1 MRRLLPT
8 SLFAHLGRSEQATR
22 LPARVQ
28 RLIDAE
34 EEKSERLITWVQLA
48 ILTVFGALYFVA
60 PRPPDAGATMFEP
73 VPVVLAPYALFT
85 LLRLWLTHRGFMPGW
100 FLVLSML
107 VDVTMLWALIWT
119 FHLDY
124 GQPAGFSLKVPTF
137 IYIFVFIAVRA
148 LRFDARFVA
157 SMGAFA
163 AVGWVGLVA
172 YALAVGGPEMITR
185 NFVEY
190 LSGPYI
196 LIGAEFDKVVTIA
209 VVTGVLSLA
218 VWRGRS
224 TLMTAV
230 REEAA
235 GRDLRRF
242 LSEGVAEAVIDA
254 EDEVVAGRAEARD
267 AAILMLDIRGFT
279 AFSGTHPPDAVVERL
294 TSFHARAIPLIR
306 AQGGVVDK
314 FLGDGVMVTFGAV
327 TPSPTAARD
336 ALRALDAVMA
346 EAARWSAGTGEGLV
360 VNGAVNAG
368 PVVFAALGHANRLEY
383 TVIGEAVNLAAKL
396 EKHNKSE
403 GTRALTT
410 AACLARAEAEGFA
423 AARPLARLDGRRVA
437 GVGAPLDLVV
447 VAH

>member
-1 MRRLLPT
+1 MRRWLPA

-28 RLIDAE
+28 RLVDAE

-48 ILTVFGALYFVA
+48 VLAVFATLYFVA
-60 PRPPDAGATMFEP
+60 PRPPDAQATMFEP
-73 VPVVLAPYALFT
+73 VPLVLAPYALFT

-163 AVGWVGLVA
+163 VVGWIALVA

-185 NFVEY
+185 NFIEY

-218 VWRGRS
+218 VWRGRR
-224 TLMTAV
+224 TLLTAV

-242 LSEGVAEAVIDA
+242 LSEGVAEAVTDA
-254 EDEVVAGRAEARD
+254 EDEVVAGRADARD

-279 AFSGTHPPDAVVERL
+279 GFSGTHAPDAVVDLL
-294 TSFHARAIPLIR
+294 TSFHARAVPRIR
-306 AQGGVVDK
+306 AEGGVVDK
-314 FLGDGVMVTFGAV
+314 FLGDGVMATFGAV

-336 ALRALDAVMA
+336 ALTALERVMA
-346 EAARWSAGTGEGLV
+346 EAARWSEDTGEGLV

-368 PVVFAALGHANRLEY
+368 PVVFAALGHANRLEF
-383 TVIGEAVNLAAKL
+383 TVIGEAVNLTAKL
-396 EKHNKSE
+396 EKHNKVE

-410 AACLARAEAEGFA
+410 AACLARAESEGFRATA
-423 AARPLARLDGRRVA
+423 AFERRHGRPVA
-437 GVGAPLDLVV
+437 GVDTPIDLVV
-447 VAH
+447 VAP

>member
-1 MRRLLPT
+1 MPRWLPA
-8 SLFAHLGRSEQATR
+8 SLFAHLGRSQRENG

-28 RLIDAE
+28 RLVDAE

-48 ILTVFGALYFVA
+48 VLALFAALYFLA
-60 PRPPDAGATMFEP
+60 PRPPDAAATMFEP
-73 VPVVLAPYALFT
+73 VPLVLAPYALFT
-85 LLRLWLTHRGFMPGW
+85 LLRLGLTHRGFMPGW

-172 YALAVGGPEMITR
+172 YALAAGGPETITR

-218 VWRGRS
+218 VWRGRR
-224 TLMTAV
+224 TLLTAV

-242 LSEGVAEAVIDA
+242 LSDGVAEAVTDA

-267 AAILMLDIRGFT
+267 AAIMMLDIRGFT
-279 AFSGTHPPDAVVERL
+279 GFSSTHSPDAVVKLL

-306 AQGGVVDK
+306 AHGGDVDK
-314 FLGDGVMVTFGAV
+314 FLGDGVMATFGAV
-327 TPSPTAARD
+327 TPSSTAARD
-336 ALRALDAVMA
+336 ALAALEAVMT
-346 EAARWSAGTGEGLV
+346 EAARWSADTGEGLV

-368 PVVFAALGHANRLEY
+368 PVVFTAIGHANRLEF

-396 EKHNKSE
+396 EKHNKAE

-410 AACLARAEAEGFA
+410 AGCLARARSEGFEPA
-423 AARPLARLDGRRVA
+423 ATPEHRTARTVL
-437 GVGAPLDLVV
+437 GVDAPLDLAVI
-447 VAH
+447 A

>member
-1 MRRLLPT
+1 LRRRLPA
-8 SLFAHLGRSEQATR
+8 SLFAHLGRSEEATR

-28 RLIDAE
+28 RLVDAE

-48 ILTVFGALYFVA
+48 VLAVFATLYFVA
-60 PRPPDAGATMFEP
+60 PRPPDAQATMFEP
-73 VPVVLAPYALFT
+73 VPLVLAPYALFT
-85 LLRLWLTHRGFMPGW
+85 LVRLGLTHRGFMPGW

-124 GQPAGFSLKVPTF
+124 DQPAGFSLKVPTF

-172 YALAVGGPEMITR
+172 YALAVGGPEMMTR

-190 LSGPYI
+190 LNGPYV
-196 LIGAEFDKVVTIA
+196 LIGAEFDKVLTIA

-218 VWRGRS
+218 VWRGRR
-224 TLMTAV
+224 TLLTAV

-242 LSEGVAEAVIDA
+242 LSEGVAEAVTDA

-267 AAILMLDIRGFT
+267 AAVLMLDIRGFT
-279 AFSGTHPPDAVVERL
+279 GFSGSHTPDEVVALL
-294 TSFHARAIPLIR
+294 TSFHARAVPRIR
-306 AQGGVVDK
+306 AEGGVVDK
-314 FLGDGVMVTFGAV
+314 FLGDGVMATFGAV
-327 TPSPTAARD
+327 SPSPTAARD
-336 ALRALDAVMA
+336 ALTALEAVMA
-346 EAARWSAGTGEGLV
+346 EAARWSEETGTGLV
-360 VNGAVNAG
+360 VNGAVAAG
-368 PVVFAALGHANRLEY
+368 PVVFAALGHANRLEF

-396 EKHNKSE
+396 EKHNKTE
-403 GTRALTT
+403 GSRALTT
-410 AACLARAEAEGFA
+410 AACFDRARGEGFA
-423 AARPLARLDGRRVA
+423 AARPPERLSERRVA
-437 GVGAPLDLVV
+437 GVATPLDLVV
-447 VAH
+447 VAR

>member
-1 MRRLLPT
+1 MRRWLPA
-8 SLFAHLGRSEQATR
+8 SLFAHLGRSEEATR

-28 RLIDAE
+28 RLVDAE
-34 EEKSERLITWVQLA
+34 EEKSERLITWVQL
-48 ILTVFGALYFVA
+48 TVLAVFATLYFVA
-60 PRPPDAGATMFEP
+60 PRPPDAQATMFEP
-73 VPVVLAPYALFT
+73 VPLVLAPYALFT
-85 LLRLWLTHRGFMPGW
+85 LVRLGLTHRGFMPGW

-190 LSGPYI
+190 LNGPYV

-218 VWRGRS
+218 VWRGRR
-224 TLMTAV
+224 TLLTAV

-242 LSEGVAEAVIDA
+242 LSEGVAEAVTDA

-279 AFSGTHPPDAVVERL
+279 GFSGSHTPDEVVDLL
-294 TSFHARAIPLIR
+294 TSFHARAVPRIR
-306 AQGGVVDK
+306 TEGGVVDK
-314 FLGDGVMVTFGAV
+314 FLGDGVMATFGAV
-327 TPSPTAARD
+327 SPSPTAARD
-336 ALRALDAVMA
+336 ALTALEAVMA
-346 EAARWSAGTGEGLV
+346 EAARWSEETGTGLV
-360 VNGAVNAG
+360 VNGAVAAG
-368 PVVFAALGHANRLEY
+368 PVVFAALGHANRLEF

-396 EKHNKSE
+396 EKHNKTES
-403 GTRALTT
+403 TRALTT
-410 AACLARAEAEGFA
+410 AACFDRARAEGFA
-423 AARPLARLDGRRVA
+423 AARPPERLAERGVA
-437 GVGAPLDLVV
+437 GVATPLDLVV
-447 VAH
+447 VAR

>member
-1 MRRLLPT
+1 MARWLPA
-8 SLFAHLGRSEQATR
+8 SLFAHLGRSQRENG

-28 RLIDAE
+28 RLVDAE

-48 ILTVFGALYFVA
+48 VLALFAALYFLA
-60 PRPPDAGATMFEP
+60 PRPPDAAATMFEP
-73 VPVVLAPYALFT
+73 VPLVLAPYALFT
-85 LLRLWLTHRGFMPGW
+85 LLRLGLTHRGFMPGW

-172 YALAVGGPEMITR
+172 YALAAGGPETITR

-218 VWRGRS
+218 VWRGRR
-224 TLMTAV
+224 TLLTAV

-242 LSEGVAEAVIDA
+242 LSDGVAEAVTDA

-267 AAILMLDIRGFT
+267 AAIMMLDIRGFT
-279 AFSGTHPPDAVVERL
+279 GFSSTHSPDAVVKLL

-306 AQGGVVDK
+306 AHGGDVDK
-314 FLGDGVMVTFGAV
+314 FLGDGVMATFGAV
-327 TPSPTAARD
+327 TPSSTAARD
-336 ALRALDAVMA
+336 ALAALEAVMT
-346 EAARWSAGTGEGLV
+346 EAARWSADTGEGLV

-368 PVVFAALGHANRLEY
+368 PVVFTAIGHANRLEF

-396 EKHNKSE
+396 EKHNKAE

-410 AACLARAEAEGFA
+410 AGCLARARSEGFEPA
-423 AARPLARLDGRRVA
+423 ATPEHRAARTVL
-437 GVGAPLDLVV
+437 GVDAPLDLAVI
-447 VAH
+447 A

>member
-1 MRRLLPT
+1 MRRWLPA
-8 SLFAHLGRSEQATR
+8 SLFAHLGRSEEATR

-28 RLIDAE
+28 RLVDAE

-48 ILTVFGALYFVA
+48 VLALFAGLYFVA

-73 VPVVLAPYALFT
+73 VPLVLAPYAAFT
-85 LLRLWLTHRGFMPGW
+85 LLRLGLTHRGFMPGW

-148 LRFDARFVA
+148 LRFDARFVI

-163 AVGWVGLVA
+163 VVGWIGLVA
-172 YALAVGGPEMITR
+172 YALAVTGPEMLTR

-196 LIGAEFDKVVTIA
+196 LIGAEFDKLVTIA
-209 VVTGVLSLA
+209 VVTVVLSLA
-218 VWRGRS
+218 VWRGRR
-224 TLMTAV
+224 TLVTAV

-242 LSEGVAEAVIDA
+242 VSEGVAAAVTDA
-254 EDEVVAGRAEARD
+254 EDEVVAGKAEGRD
-267 AAILMLDIRGFT
+267 AAVLMLDIRGFT
-279 AFSGTHPPDAVVERL
+279 AFAGGRPPDAVVAML
-294 TSFHARAIPLIR
+294 TSFHARAVPHVR
-306 AQGGVVDK
+306 AAGGTVDK
-314 FLGDGVMVTFGAV
+314 FLGDGVMATFGAV

-336 ALRALDAVMA
+336 ALTALEAVMA
-346 EAARWSAGTGEGLV
+346 DAERWSAETGQGLR
-360 VNGAVNAG
+360 VNGAVTAG
-368 PVVFAALGHANRLEY
+368 PVVFATLGHASRLEY
-383 TVIGEAVNLAAKL
+383 TVIGETVNLAAKL
-396 EKHNKSE
+396 EKHNKIE
-403 GTRALTT
+403 GSRALTT
-410 AACLARAEAEGFA
+410 AGCLTRAAAEGFSA
-423 AARPLARLDGRRVA
+423 HATWTARPARPVA
-437 GVGAPLDLVV
+437 GVDGTLDL
-447 VAH
+447 AALF